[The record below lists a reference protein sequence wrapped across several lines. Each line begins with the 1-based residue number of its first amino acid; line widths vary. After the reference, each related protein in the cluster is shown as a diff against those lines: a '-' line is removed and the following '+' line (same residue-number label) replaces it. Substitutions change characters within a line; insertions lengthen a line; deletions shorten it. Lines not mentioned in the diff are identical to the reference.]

1 MSRLTALVFTGSA
14 LLGAACARSVRVS
27 TPDTPAAPPITDGRG
42 VIRAMHQ
49 RYVGRFFSS
58 LRFAQHTT
66 TISESGRET
75 KGIWNE
81 YIALPG
87 KLRIDF
93 LPLSSHSGVLYT
105 GGKIYGFTEG
115 KAQPTQ
121 SGWNP
126 LLTLIGDVYAQSPD
140 TTIWQLDSLG
150 FDLSRVRRD
159 SWMGSPVWVVGAA
172 AGDTT
177 SSQFWIDRDSLLVR
191 RVIQRTVRGANQ
203 PVVSDIR
210 MLKYQDAGGY
220 PVAFEIQ
227 FWRGGRMYFKEDYFD
242 VRANVAIPAA
252 TFDPARWVVGQIK
265 E

>member
-1 MSRLTALVFTGSA
+1 VPAVP
-14 LLGAACARSVRVS
+14 
-27 TPDTPAAPPITDGRG
+27 TPEISDGRG

-49 RYVGRFFSS
+49 RYAGRFFHS

-66 TISESGRET
+66 TISPTGRET

-81 YIALPG
+81 YIVLPG

-93 LPLSSHSGVLYT
+93 LPLSSHSGVLYA
-105 GGKIYGFTEG
+105 GGRIHGFTDG
-115 KAQPTQ
+115 RAQPVQ

-150 FDLSRVRRD
+150 FDLSKVRQD
-159 SWMGSPVWVVGAA
+159 TWMGSTVWVVGAA

-177 SSQFWIDRDSLLVR
+177 VSQFWIDRDSLLVR
-191 RVIQRTVRGANQ
+191 RVIQRTVRGAAQ

-210 MLKYQDAGGY
+210 MLDYRDVDGY

-227 FWRGGRMYFKEDYFD
+227 FFRDGRLYFKEAYFD
-242 VRANVAIPAA
+242 VRANVDIPAA
-252 TFDPARWVVGQIK
+252 AFDPARWVQSQIRP
-265 E
+265 

>member
-1 MSRLTALVFTGSA
+1 M
-14 LLGAACARSVRVS
+14 
-27 TPDTPAAPPITDGRG
+27 AAPPEITDGRG
-42 VIRAMHQ
+42 LIRAMHQ
-49 RYVGRFFSS
+49 RYAGRFFSS

-66 TISESGRET
+66 TISQNGRET

-81 YIALPG
+81 YIVLPG

-105 GGKIYGFTEG
+105 GGKIYGFSDG
-115 KAQPTQ
+115 KAQPVQ
-121 SGWNP
+121 NGWNP

-150 FDLSRVRRD
+150 FDLSRVRQD
-159 SWMGSPVWVVGAA
+159 TWMGSSVWVVGAA

-177 SSQFWIDRDSLLVR
+177 VSQFWIDRDSLLVR
-191 RVIQRTVRGANQ
+191 RVIQRAVGGAGQ

-210 MLKYQDAGGY
+210 MLNYQDVGGY

-227 FWRGGRMYFKEDYFD
+227 FFRAGRMYFKEDYFG
-242 VRANVAIPAA
+242 VQANVPIPAA
-252 TFDPARWVVGQIK
+252 TFDPARWVEAQIK
-265 E
+265 P

>member
-1 MSRLTALVFTGSA
+1 
-14 LLGAACARSVRVS
+14 
-27 TPDTPAAPPITDGRG
+27 
-42 VIRAMHQ
+42 MHQ

-81 YIALPG
+81 YIVLPG

-220 PVAFEIQ
+220 PVAFEVQ

>member
-1 MSRLTALVFTGSA
+1 VA
-14 LLGAACARSVRVS
+14 
-27 TPDTPAAPPITDGRG
+27 AAPEITDGRG

-49 RYVGRFFSS
+49 RYAGRFFSS

-66 TISESGRET
+66 TISQNGRET

-81 YIALPG
+81 YIVLPG

-105 GGKIYGFTEG
+105 GGKIYGFSDG
-115 KAQPTQ
+115 KAQPVQ
-121 SGWNP
+121 NGWNP

-150 FDLSRVRRD
+150 FDLSRVRQD
-159 SWMGSPVWVVGAA
+159 TWMGSSVWVVGAA

-177 SSQFWIDRDSLLVR
+177 VSQFWIDRDSLLVR
-191 RVIQRTVRGANQ
+191 RVIQRAVGGAGQ

-210 MLKYQDAGGY
+210 MLNYQDVEGY

-227 FWRGGRMYFKEDYFD
+227 FFRAGRMYFKEDYFG
-242 VRANVAIPAA
+242 VQANVPIPAA
-252 TFDPARWVVGQIK
+252 TFDPARWVEAQIK
-265 E
+265 P